1 MSHVTGHSSLSKENK
16 MKNNILTDQLNQR
29 ILVLDGA
36 MGTMIQRFKLQEDD
50 FRGSLFANHP
60 QNLKGDNDLLVL
72 TRPDVIESIH
82 RDYLAAGADIIE
94 TNTFNATTI
103 SQADYGMQ
111 DWVEKINIEGARI
124 ARKVADEF
132 TALNPMKP
140 RFVGGSIGPTNR
152 TASMS
157 PDVNRPGYRSVTF
170 FDLVLA
176 YSQQVRALI
185 EGGVD
190 ILLVETIFDTLNAK
204 AALFAISNVLD
215 ELQRDVPVM
224 VSATVADV
232 SGRLL
237 AGQTLEAFLTSV
249 SHYPL
254 LSVGLNCAFGAE
266 QLLPYIEELSAK
278 SKFRI
283 SVHPNAGLPN
293 QLGQYDQSA
302 EQMAVV
308 VERILKSNL
317 VNIVGGCCGTTP
329 LHIEKIAGLVDNY
342 SPRQVPAIQKYTRLS
357 GLELLEIRPDTN
369 FLNIGERTNVAGSKK
384 FAKLIADGKYAEAI
398 SVAREQV
405 DGGAQAIDIC
415 MDDALINAPQAMT
428 EFLNM
433 VASEPDIAKVPVMI
447 DSSRFEAIEAGL
459 QCTQGKSIVNSIS
472 LKEGEAEFIRRAK
485 LIRQYGAAVVVMLFD
500 ENGQATTTEH
510 RIAMAERSYKLLT
523 QVAGYEPEDIFFD
536 PNILAIGTGMVEHA
550 SQAVSF
556 IETCK
561 WIKQNLPGAKVSG
574 GVSNLSFSFRGNNAI
589 REAIHSVF
597 LYHAINAGMDMGI
610 VNPSLLQVYSE
621 IEPDLLRLTEDLVL
635 NRRRDATERLLAFAQ
650 NISQEKVEEHKIQ
663 EWRNEPV
670 AKRLQHSL
678 VKGITDFIVDD
689 TNEAYRNLGSAI
701 SVIEGP
707 LMEGMAE
714 VGNLFGSGKMF
725 LPQVVKSARV
735 MKAAV
740 AVLEPYLNGT
750 AELEQNQAQ
759 KGTIVLATVK
769 GDVHDIGK
777 NIVGVVLACNGYRIV
792 DLGVMVPVERI
803 IEEIVKN
810 KANILGL
817 SGLITPSL
825 DEMSHVV
832 RELERNNIK
841 IPVLIGGATTS
852 ELHTALRIDTGYSG
866 AVVHV
871 KDASQASGVVTNL
884 LSDEKRFAYIN
895 QVKDNYAKL
904 RETYSARNI
913 SLISVD
919 DARRNSLKLNW
930 NAYNPPV
937 PRQTGIIRFDDY
949 SLKEI
954 REYIDWTFYFFSW
967 DINGKYPEI
976 FNDPLKGAEAKR
988 LFDEANALLD
998 EIVEG
1003 KLLKASGV
1011 VGVFPAAASGDDI
1024 FIFSDETRK
1033 EIMSKFFQLRN
1044 QEKKDDGVPNLC
1056 LSDFIAPVG
1065 SKNDWVGCFAV
1076 TVGHGADELAEKYR
1090 SAGDDFKAIMV
1101 KIIADRLAEAF
1112 AELLHQKIRSEI
1124 WAYSPAEDLTLQQI
1138 LSERYSGI
1146 RPAPGYPA
1154 CPDHRG
1160 KQFIFDLLNV
1170 TQNTGMTLTE
1180 NLAMSPGASVAGY
1193 YFSHP
1198 ESKYFT
1204 VGKVSQEQVRDYAHR
1219 LELSVE
1225 EVEKFI
1231 PTYLAYR

>member
-1 MSHVTGHSSLSKENK
+1 MFNDYEK
-16 MKNNILTDQLNQR
+16 MKKSRLIDQLNQK

-36 MGTMIQRFKLQEDD
+36 TGTMIQRFKLQEAD
-50 FRGSLFANHP
+50 FRGTIFANHP
-60 QNLKGDNDLLVL
+60 VPLKGDNDLLVL

-82 RDYLAAGADIIE
+82 RDYLNAGADIIE

-111 DWVEKINIEGARI
+111 DWVEKINYEGASI
-124 ARKVADEF
+124 ARKIADEF
-132 TALNPMKP
+132 TAMNPSKP
-140 RFVGGSIGPTNR
+140 RFVAGSMGPTNR

-157 PDVNRPGYRSVTF
+157 PDVNRPGFRAVTF

-176 YSQQVRALI
+176 YSQQAKALI

-215 ELQRDVPVM
+215 ELQREVPVM
-224 VSATVADV
+224 VSATIADI

-293 QLGQYDQSA
+293 QLGEYDQSA
-302 EQMAVV
+302 EQMATV
-308 VERILKSNL
+308 VEKILKSNL

-329 LHIEKIAGLVDNY
+329 LHIEKIAGLVDRY
-342 SPRQVPAIQKYTRLS
+342 SPRQIPSIQKYTRLS

-369 FLNIGERTNVAGSKK
+369 FVNIGERTNVAGSKK
-384 FAKLIADGKYAEAI
+384 FAKLIAEGKYAEAI

-428 EFLNM
+428 EFINM
-433 VASEPDIAKVPVMI
+433 IASEPDIAKVPMMI

-472 LKEGEAEFIRRAK
+472 LKEGESEFIRRAK
-485 LIRQYGAAVVVMLFD
+485 LIKQYGAAVVVMLFD

-510 RIAMAERSYKLLT
+510 RIAVAERSYKILT
-523 QVAGYEPEDIFFD
+523 EIVSYEPEDIIFD
-536 PNILAIGTGMVEHA
+536 PNILAIGTGMIEH
-550 SQAVSF
+550 STQAVSF
-556 IETCK
+556 IETCQ
-561 WIKQNLPGAKVSG
+561 WIRQNLPGAKVSG
-574 GVSNLSFSFRGNNAI
+574 GVSNLSFSFRGNNVI

-621 IEPDLLRLTEDLVL
+621 IDSDLLQLTEDLVL

-650 NISQEKVEEHKIQ
+650 NVTQEKGEVHKVQ
-663 EWRNEPV
+663 EWRNESV
-670 AKRLQHSL
+670 EKRLQHAL
-678 VKGITDFIVDD
+678 VKGITEFIVDD
-689 TNEAYRNLGSAI
+689 TNEAYETFGTAI
-701 SVIEGP
+701 NVIEGP
-707 LMEGMAE
+707 LMAGMGE
-714 VGNLFGSGKMF
+714 VGSLFGSGKMF

-740 AVLEPYLNGT
+740 AVLEPYLSSSS
-750 AELEQNQAQ
+750 ELEQSQAQ

-777 NIVGVVLACNGYRIV
+777 NIVNVVLACNGYRII

-803 IEEIVKN
+803 IDEVVKN
-810 KANILGL
+810 KADILGL

-825 DEMSHVV
+825 DEMASVV
-832 RELERNNIK
+832 RELERNGMN

-852 ELHTALRIDTGYSG
+852 ELHTALKIDTGYSG
-866 AVVHV
+866 AVVYV
-871 KDASQASGVVTNL
+871 KDASQASGVVSNL
-884 LSDEKRFAYIN
+884 LSKERSKSYIA
-895 QVKDNYAKL
+895 QVKQNYIKL
-904 RETYSARNI
+904 RENYSARNI
-913 SLISVD
+913 SLISLD
-919 DARRNSLKLNW
+919 DARQNSLKLSW
-930 NAYNPPV
+930 RSYNPAV
-937 PRQTGIIRFDDY
+937 PTQTGIVRFDNY
-949 SLKEI
+949 SLEEI
-954 REYIDWTFYFFSW
+954 RKYIDWTFYFFAW
-967 DINGKYPEI
+967 DITGRYPDI
-976 FNDPLKGAEAKR
+976 FNDPVKGTEAKR
-988 LFDEANALLD
+988 LYDEANILLD
-998 EIVEG
+998 EIVSEN
-1003 KLLKASGV
+1003 LLRASGV
-1011 VGVFPAAASGDDI
+1011 VGIFPASSDGDDI
-1024 FIFSDETRK
+1024 LIYADEDRK
-1033 EIMSKFFQLRN
+1033 EIVSKFYQFRN
-1044 QEKKDDGVPNLC
+1044 QEKKEDGIPNLS
-1056 LSDFIAPVG
+1056 LSDFVAPSGV
-1065 SKNDWVGCFAV
+1065 KNDWVGCFAV
-1076 TVGHGADELAEKYR
+1076 TVGHGADAIAEKYR
-1090 SAGDDFKAIMV
+1090 AAGDDFKAIMA
-1101 KIIADRLAEAF
+1101 KILADRLAEAF
-1112 AELLHQKIRSEI
+1112 AELLHQKIRKEI
-1124 WAYSPAEDLTLQQI
+1124 WAYSPDEDLPLSQM
-1138 LSERYSGI
+1138 LSENYSGI

-1170 TQNTGMTLTE
+1170 PSNTGMGLTE
-1180 NLAMSPGASVAGY
+1180 NYAMTPGASVAGF

-1204 VGKVSQEQVRDYAHR
+1204 VGKVQQDQVRDYARR
-1219 LELSVE
+1219 LGVSVE
-1225 EVEKFI
+1225 EVEMFI
-1231 PTYLAYR
+1231 PTYLAYK